1 MERFRNS
8 PRSVAPFP
16 PAAVPP
22 ERAGAFCAFRRT
34 AGGAAL
40 LFLLLVLSAALFET
54 FRHGGTGISC
64 LAALLLCGTLLL
76 LRRAPVGSRP
86 ILAAAMASGVLLRLA
101 FLLAVRTE
109 PVLDYL
115 RFYEAAQGILRGD
128 LSVFGDWYFTAWPG
142 TIPICW
148 YYAGLFSIVNSILF
162 AQLVNLVWMAGSL
175 YLVYRLASL
184 LSGRKAGALAALAY
198 AVLPSVIQ
206 SSSQLTNQHVS
217 LFLFLLG
224 LFLLLS
230 RRNAGGC
237 AAGGLCMACGDL
249 LRPEAIVLY
258 AALAALWIT
267 LTLLLGRDRRLLRSA
282 LRSAAAFVCAAL
294 AASLLL
300 GGLVRRFSGTEER
313 AAGSG
318 FAWKLIVGFD
328 DEESGT
334 YSGTHLDAFLN
345 GEDPVGIVL
354 DEIRAQRDWPD
365 FLFRKIRA
373 QWGGY
378 EETAFSFSAY
388 EGNEPVRI
396 GPLRTD
402 VNGLLRRGHVLDRG
416 AYLAVLLLFLGGAA
430 RLTASRGDRRADGLL
445 WLLVFD
451 AYFCA
456 YMLIEAGARYRYFIL
471 PFLLIAGSALF
482 SPAPEQAVSSA
493 GKESER
499 YATIDP

>member
-1 MERFRNS
+1 MERSRRKTGFA
-8 PRSVAPFP
+8 APFP
-16 PAAVPP
+16 PASVPP
-22 ERAGAFCAFRRT
+22 ERAGAFCALRRI
-34 AGGAAL
+34 AGAAAL
-40 LFLLLVLSAALFET
+40 LFMLLALSAALTESV
-54 FRHGGTGISC
+54 RHGGAGISC
-64 LAALLLCGTLLL
+64 LLALLLCGALLL
-76 LRRAPVGSRP
+76 LRRAPVGPRA
-86 ILAAAMASGVLLRLA
+86 ILAAAMVSGVLLRLA
-101 FLLAVRTE
+101 FVLLVRTE
-109 PVLDYL
+109 PALDYL

-162 AQLVNLVWMAGSL
+162 AQLVNLVWMTGSL

-224 LFLLLS
+224 LALLLS
-230 RRNAGGC
+230 RRSAGGC
-237 AAGGLCMACGDL
+237 AAGALCMACGDL
-249 LRPEAIVLY
+249 LRPEAVVLY
-258 AALAALWIT
+258 AALAALWIA
-267 LTLLLGRDRRLLRSA
+267 LALLLRRDRLFLRSA
-282 LRSAAAFVCAAL
+282 LRCAAAFVCAAL

-300 GGLVRRFSGTEER
+300 GGLVRRLSGTEER
-313 AAGSG
+313 AAGNG

-328 DEESGT
+328 DAESGT
-334 YSGTHLDAFLN
+334 YSDAHLDAFLN
-345 GEDPVGIVL
+345 GEDALGIVL
-354 DEIRAQRDWPD
+354 GELRAQKNWPD
-365 FLFRKIRA
+365 FLFRKVRA
-373 QWGGY
+373 QWGAY
-378 EETAFSFSAY
+378 EEPAFSFSAY
-388 EGNEPVRI
+388 GGNEPVRI

-416 AYLAVLLLFLGGAA
+416 AYLAALLLFLSGAA
-430 RLTASRGDRRADGLL
+430 RLTLSRGDRRADGLL
-445 WLLVFD
+445 WLLTFD

-482 SPAPEQAVSSA
+482 APA
-493 GKESER
+493 GKDPER